1 MTEKNIWISYI
12 PNDEHILSALDDAQS
27 SSISSLTNPNKLEN
41 PTSSVVEKRTS
52 HNTIKGY
59 LDYVEDV
66 YLFQSAKRGNVKG
79 RKYFDTL
86 QEYYAMDLGLK
97 NACLTFRQQERSLL
111 MEYMIYNE
119 LIRRGYSV
127 DVGVVE
133 ITRVI
138 EGKHKQSQYEIEVMN
153 SLRLRLRIVK
163 SWKPT
168 FLITDGISNLQR
180 NSESSCQRQQVY
192 SLYLFRYREP

>member
-1 MTEKNIWISYI
+1 MTEKNIWISCI

-41 PTSSVVEKRTS
+41 PTSSVVGKRTS
-52 HNTIKGY
+52 YNTIKGY
-59 LDYVEDV
+59 LDYVEDA

-97 NACLTFRQQERSLL
+97 NACLTFRQQERSHL

-138 EGKHKQSQYEIEVMN
+138 EGKHKQSQYEIEIMN
-153 SLRLRLRIVK
+153 SIRLRLRTVK

-180 NSESSCQRQQVY
+180 NSD
-192 SLYLFRYREP
+192 F

>member
-1 MTEKNIWISYI
+1 MTKKNIWISYI

-41 PTSSVVEKRTS
+41 PTSSVVGKRTS
-52 HNTIKGY
+52 YNTIKGY

-97 NACLTFRQQERSLL
+97 NACLTFRQQERSHL

-138 EGKHKQSQYEIEVMN
+138 EGKHKQSQYEIEIMN
-153 SLRLRLRIVK
+153 SIRLRLRTVK

-180 NSESSCQRQQVY
+180 NSD
-192 SLYLFRYREP
+192 F

>member
-12 PNDEHILSALDDAQS
+12 PNDEHILSALDDVQS

-41 PTSSVVEKRTS
+41 PTSSVMGKRTS
-52 HNTIKGY
+52 YNTIKGY

-79 RKYFDTL
+79 RKYFDTF

-97 NACLTFRQQERSLL
+97 NACLTFRQQEHSHL

-153 SLRLRLRIVK
+153 CLRLRLRIVK

-180 NSESSCQRQQVY
+180 NSN
-192 SLYLFRYREP
+192 F

>member
-12 PNDEHILSALDDAQS
+12 PSYKHILSALDDAQS
-27 SSISSLTNPNKLEN
+27 SSISSLTTPNKLEN
-41 PTSSVVEKRTS
+41 PTSSVMGKRTF

-66 YLFQSAKRGNVKG
+66 YLFQSAKRWNVKG
-79 RKYFDTL
+79 RKYLDTL
-86 QEYYAMDLGLK
+86 QEYYAMDFGLK
-97 NACLTFRQQERSLL
+97 NSRLNFRQQERSLL
-111 MEYMIYNE
+111 MENMIYNE

-138 EGKHKQSQYEIEVMN
+138 EGKRKQSQYEIEVMN
-153 SLRLRLRIVK
+153 CLRLRLRTVK
-163 SWKPT
+163 FWKAT

-180 NSESSCQRQQVY
+180 I
-192 SLYLFRYREP
+192 LAF

>member
-1 MTEKNIWISYI
+1 M
-12 PNDEHILSALDDAQS
+12 
-27 SSISSLTNPNKLEN
+27 
-41 PTSSVVEKRTS
+41 
-52 HNTIKGY
+52 
-59 LDYVEDV
+59 
-66 YLFQSAKRGNVKG
+66 KG

-97 NACLTFRQQERSLL
+97 NACLTFRQQERSHL

-153 SLRLRLRIVK
+153 SLRLHLHTVK
-163 SWKPT
+163 S
-168 FLITDGISNLQR
+168 
-180 NSESSCQRQQVY
+180 
-192 SLYLFRYREP
+192 

>member
-1 MTEKNIWISYI
+1 MG
-12 PNDEHILSALDDAQS
+12 
-27 SSISSLTNPNKLEN
+27 
-41 PTSSVVEKRTS
+41 KRTS
-52 HNTIKGY
+52 YNTIKGY

-97 NACLTFRQQERSLL
+97 NACLTFRQQEHSHL

-138 EGKHKQSQYEIEVMN
+138 EGKHKQSQYEIEIMN
-153 SLRLRLRIVK
+153 SIRLRLRIVK

-180 NSESSCQRQQVY
+180 NSD
-192 SLYLFRYREP
+192 F

>member
-12 PNDEHILSALDDAQS
+12 PNYKHILSALDDAQS
-27 SSISSLTNPNKLEN
+27 SSISSLTTPNKLEN
-41 PTSSVVEKRTS
+41 PTSSVMGKRTF

-59 LDYVEDV
+59 LDYVEDA
-66 YLFQSAKRGNVKG
+66 YLFQSAKRWDVKG

-86 QEYYAMDLGLK
+86 QKYYAMDLGLR
-97 NACLTFRQQERSLL
+97 NARLNFRQQERSHL
-111 MEYMIYNE
+111 MENMIYNE

-168 FLITDGISNLQR
+168 FLITDGISNLQK
-180 NSESSCQRQQVY
+180 NSDS
-192 SLYLFRYREP
+192 